1 MISTFFPI
9 VGSSWPEGTYRPTG
23 TETFFYFLFI
33 FLFSKLPMIN
43 NVCPVK
49 EPE

>member
-1 MISTFFPI
+1 MISTFFPT
-9 VGSSWPEGTYRPTG
+9 VGSSWPEGTYRPAG
-23 TETFFYFLFI
+23 TEIFFYFLF
-33 FLFSKLPMIN
+33 FLFSKLQMIN